1 MKNEEATSSWQVENK
16 NNKILSAKLAEA
28 HTKCHDVLGL
38 DSLCM
43 EYVIHSIPAPPPE
56 ERREWELRS
65 FTLLLL

>member
-43 EYVIHSIPAPPPE
+43 EYVIHSIPAPPP
-56 ERREWELRS
+56 
-65 FTLLLL
+65 